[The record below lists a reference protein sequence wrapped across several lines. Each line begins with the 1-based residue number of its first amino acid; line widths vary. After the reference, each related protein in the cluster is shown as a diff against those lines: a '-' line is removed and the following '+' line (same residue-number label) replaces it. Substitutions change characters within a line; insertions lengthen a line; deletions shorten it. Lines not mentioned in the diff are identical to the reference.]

1 MINYINA
8 SAEIIDGTM
17 RINLSKTYDYIGL
30 VSVCF
35 PRYIFSDST
44 PISVE
49 IQVDEIDKT
58 YENPHRVLSR
68 LHFEYK
74 VNNYFYQYETTHIQ
88 WQKLDSQT
96 KEINLTFVDKNNQVI
111 RFGDYEIVNLSIALL
126 SKV

>member
-17 RINLSKTYDYIGL
+17 KINLLKTYDYIGL

-96 KEINLTFVDKNNQVI
+96 KPDWNQI
-111 RFGDYEIVNLSIALL
+111 TTKFRDDAAEAALETE
-126 SKV
+126 KVR